1 MPDEISPRDMRI
13 QDFEDGPRV
22 FSKKCSCFADM
33 GPTYVP
39 CELHKDDTESV
50 EFQDR
55 KKRFL
60 DAAQTA
66 LQLRAEQKWL
76 PRDAPPE

>member
-13 QDFEDGPRV
+13 QDFEDGARA
-22 FSKKCSCFADM
+22 FSTKCDCFADM
-33 GPTYVP
+33 GSTYVP
-39 CELHKDDTESV
+39 CELHQGDPESA

-60 DAAQTA
+60 AAAQTA
-66 LQLRAEQKWL
+66 LQLRGAQKWL
-76 PRDAPPE
+76 PRNEPPE